1 MPQQFN
7 TSTHSS
13 CAIPVLLCNYLHGFV
28 IICRMC
34 EELHELLSYYFIG
47 IIYQIIKYLEILS
60 YVRVFLGFFCW
71 FVVVYFFG
79 GVCLGF
85 FNYFKH
91 LNFSGYF
98 GAQNDFS
105 TVEVNFI
112 KVTFLILFY
121 TARFNAFL
129 FYTRIHRISQ

>member
-28 IICRMC
+28 IICKMC

-60 YVRVFLGFFCW
+60 HVRVFLGFF
-71 FVVVYFFG
+71 FVGLWLFI
-79 GVCLGF
+79 
-85 FNYFKH
+85 
-91 LNFSGYF
+91 FSGVF
-98 GAQNDFS
+98 
-105 TVEVNFI
+105 VWV
-112 KVTFLILFY
+112 FLI
-121 TARFNAFL
+121 
-129 FYTRIHRISQ
+129 ISNI